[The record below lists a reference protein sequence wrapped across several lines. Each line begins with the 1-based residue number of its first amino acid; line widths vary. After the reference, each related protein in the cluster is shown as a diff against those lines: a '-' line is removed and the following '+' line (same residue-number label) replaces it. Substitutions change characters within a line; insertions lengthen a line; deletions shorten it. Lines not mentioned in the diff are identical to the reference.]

1 MLSILC
7 CFMHLFQSGIL
18 SGSEYKYTPV
28 QGGWLGIVP
37 PLQPWFWPAVLASL
51 STDYQSPSNMYQ
63 SYKVMEDG
71 WDVQASNYSQ
81 GGAFV
86 HCCQSKFKSQIKQS

>member
-51 STDYQSPSNMYQ
+51 LTDYQSPSNMYQ

-71 WDVQASNYSQ
+71 WLGCASLQLLAGWSIC
-81 GGAFV
+81 ALLPI
-86 HCCQSKFKSQIKQS
+86 QIQITD